1 MYWDC
6 VRSFIWGILYI
17 FVTFYFSERG
27 KAGLRS
33 LRWCTVCILLID
45 KNDAI
50 IAARTIFLTL
60 RGKALAWSLLS

>member
-33 LRWCTVCILLID
+33 LSIYTYIIYTYIYYIEID
-45 KNDAI
+45 HETYNGFGVAAVLWAI
-50 IAARTIFLTL
+50 
-60 RGKALAWSLLS
+60 WDP

>member
-27 KAGLRS
+27 KAGS
-33 LRWCTVCILLID
+33 LRMYKHCVQVYIWMVSEKSKFNKLL
-45 KNDAI
+45 NLN
-50 IAARTIFLTL
+50 LT
-60 RGKALAWSLLS
+60 